1 MLIPYEVKCSWMD
14 RMASKYD
21 SIRKIQEMI
30 KERWLYTDDN
40 AMSWWYVIRWSNQ
53 ITRCTLRVC
62 LLSCASPAKKLAGLS
77 GSRSCA
83 NQVSS
88 TFPTWWAT
96 VLSHLGWVGMSWRV
110 SELWW
115 VKSRQLCLDW
125 LLTELR
131 FNFGHFKSNSVEST
145 RPKQVI
151 LPLIIMEFQVVGDV
165 HTLKALYLWRHDRSS
180 TAVP

>member
-1 MLIPYEVKCSWMD
+1 MITPWVGDILSGDLIRSQDALCVC
-14 RMASKYD
+14 
-21 SIRKIQEMI
+21 
-30 KERWLYTDDN
+30 
-40 AMSWWYVIRWSNQ
+40 
-53 ITRCTLRVC
+53 VC
-62 LLSCASPAKKLAGLS
+62 LLSWASPAKNLKIQKLAGLW

-88 TFPTWWAT
+88 TFPTWWATT